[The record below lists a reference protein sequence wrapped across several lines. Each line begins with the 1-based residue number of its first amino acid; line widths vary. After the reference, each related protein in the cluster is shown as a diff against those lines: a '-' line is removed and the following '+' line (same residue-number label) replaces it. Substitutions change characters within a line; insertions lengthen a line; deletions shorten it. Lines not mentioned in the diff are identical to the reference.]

1 MRKKQ
6 ILVVEDNELNREIL
20 CGILSEEYRVL
31 EAENGLAAL
40 DMLRKNADD
49 ISLILLDIMMP
60 VMDGY
65 AFLDTIRADRS
76 LSLTPVIVTT
86 QSDTDS
92 DEISALDHGAT
103 DFVSKPYNPQVILHR
118 VASLINLRENAA
130 LANQLKFDRLTGLYN
145 LEFFCTKAK
154 ELLDEFPDREY
165 NIVCTNIDNFKV
177 YNDTFGW
184 DAGNALLMALGR
196 AISENVGDSGICARI
211 GADRFIL
218 MRERAHEQRS
228 RHGMLSGEYFNNFSI
243 LKNIII
249 RLGVYEVI
257 DRSISVEQM
266 CSRAQLAADSI
277 IGQYGH
283 RFSIYDDSLRAKLLR
298 EQEITDAMNDALKDE
313 QFVVCYQPK
322 YSLVESCMSGAEA
335 LVRWKHPEWG
345 FLPPCEFI
353 PLFEKNGF
361 IHKLDA
367 YVWERVCM
375 QLRAWQDV
383 GVPVV
388 PVSVNVS
395 RSDIYH
401 NNLTNIFL
409 DLTRKYGLSPSLL
422 HIEITESAYAK
433 NPSQIITT
441 VDELRSLGF
450 AVEMDDFGG
459 GYSSLNMLSRM
470 NLDVLKLDADFI
482 RYEASKAGE
491 HSIMSDVIRLA
502 HRLNLSVVAEGVETR
517 EQVNRLRLIGCDC
530 IQGYFFARPMPAAE
544 FEELLHTY
552 HARENDRIP
561 EVLPEKHSL
570 PSILVVD
577 ENAAYIKTV
586 RDSLAEFYN
595 IIGADSAD
603 SALSVILAH
612 GGGGIDA
619 MLLSA
624 TLPGNDAAR
633 LLGSMRKVSGLWELP
648 VIATIPDGSCTEL
661 LGFTNMADDF
671 ICKCHPLTDLQR
683 RIRNLLDA
691 ASPRRR
697 DSSLNNIAYKDFLSG
712 LLSKRGL
719 HLAMSTIRAEDMP
732 LSLLLFDIDPNKKT
746 EQAYGQPLIE
756 RMVRIFAD
764 LLSCHTRHGDILCR
778 YDGTRFLVIFLKT
791 GSKDDVVKKAS
802 YICTSFREFFD
813 EESWSVDCCVGIVM
827 CTPGDC
833 VSYRTIE
840 SARHAL
846 EQAIKRGR
854 DVYLYNEN

>member
-20 CGILSEEYRVL
+20 CGILSEEYLVL

-40 DMLRKNADD
+40 DILRKKADE

-65 AFLDTIRADRS
+65 TFLDTIRADKS

-118 VASLINLRENAA
+118 VASLIKLRENAA

-154 ELLDEFPDREY
+154 ELLDEFPEREY

-184 DAGNALLMALGR
+184 DAGNSLLVALSR
-196 AISENVGDSGICARI
+196 AIIENIGDSGICARI

-218 MRERAHEQRS
+218 MRERAGEQLS
-228 RHGMLSGEYFNNFSI
+228 RHGMISGEFLNMYPI
-243 LKNIII
+243 LKNVIL
-249 RLGVYEVI
+249 RLGVYEIV

-283 RFSIYDDSLRAKLLR
+283 RFSIYNDSLRAKLLR
-298 EQEITDAMNDALKDE
+298 EHEITDAMNDALKEE
-313 QFVVCYQPK
+313 QFVVYYQPK

-335 LVRWKHPEWG
+335 LVRWQHPEWG
-345 FLPPCEFI
+345 FLPPGEFI

-361 IHKLDA
+361 IHKLDE
-367 YVWERVCM
+367 YVWERVCK
-375 QLRAWQDV
+375 QLQAWKAA
-383 GVPVV
+383 GIPVV

-395 RSDIYH
+395 RADIFH
-401 NNLTNIFL
+401 NDLTDIFL
-409 DLTRKYGLSPSLL
+409 DLTRKYSISPSLI
-422 HIEITESAYAK
+422 HIEITESAYAH

-450 AVEMDDFGG
+450 AVEMDDFGS

-470 NLDVLKLDADFI
+470 NLDVLKLDAGFI
-482 RYEASKAGE
+482 RYEASKSGE
-491 HSIMSDVIRLA
+491 HSIVSDVIRLA

-517 EQVNRLRLIGCDC
+517 DQVNRLRLMGCDC
-530 IQGYFFARPMPAAE
+530 IQGYFFARPMPASE
-544 FEELLHTY
+544 FEELLRTCHTS
-552 HARENDRIP
+552 ENVCIP
-561 EVLPEKHSL
+561 ESLPEKRGL
-570 PSILVVD
+570 PTILVVD
-577 ENAAYIKTV
+577 ENAAYINTI
-586 RDSLAEFYN
+586 RDSLGEFYTIVGEN
-595 IIGADSAD
+595 SAD
-603 SALSVILAH
+603 SALSFILTH
-612 GGGGIDA
+612 GSGIGA

-624 TLPGNDAAR
+624 TLPGDDSVR
-633 LLGSMRKVSGLWELP
+633 LLSSIRKISGLWDLP
-648 VIATIPDGSCTEL
+648 VISTIPDGSCTEL
-661 LGFTNMADDF
+661 LPFTSMTDDF
-671 ICKCHPLTDLQR
+671 ICRCHPLTDLQR

-712 LLSKRGL
+712 LLTRRGL
-719 HLAMSTIRAEDMP
+719 QLAMSTVRSDDLP
-732 LSLLLFDIDPNKKT
+732 LSLLMFDIDPDKKI
-746 EQAYGQPLIE
+746 EEAYGQPTIE
-756 RMVRIFAD
+756 RMVRIFSD

-778 YDGTRFLVIFLKT
+778 YDVTKFVVIFLKS
-791 GSKDDVVKKAS
+791 GNEDDAVKKAR
-802 YICTSFREFFD
+802 YICTAFREFFG
-813 EESWSVDCCVGIVM
+813 EESWHADCRAGAVICN
-827 CTPGDC
+827 PGDC
-833 VSYRTIE
+833 VANHTIDR
-840 SARHAL
+840 AKHAL
-846 EQAIKRGR
+846 EQAAKSGR
-854 DVYLYNEN
+854 DVYLYSPG